1 MYSRVAKP
9 PPLLYIDYRGVDLP
23 PVVTILP
30 NVTDRDLEIDR
41 DMEHES
47 NTDYPLINKRY
58 LNNEHSN

>member
-1 MYSRVAKP
+1 MDVS
-9 PPLLYIDYRGVDLP
+9 LS
-23 PVVTILP
+23 TSF